1 MTGNAMMTHV
11 NINRINPSTLK
22 ITDMRFADS
31 PPPWNP
37 TKEWDKEWANDRR
50 WS

>member
-1 MTGNAMMTHV
+1 M
-11 NINRINPSTLK
+11 NIGKINTSTLK
-22 ITDMRFADS
+22 ITDMCFADIDGGLKRWETS
-31 PPPWNP
+31 